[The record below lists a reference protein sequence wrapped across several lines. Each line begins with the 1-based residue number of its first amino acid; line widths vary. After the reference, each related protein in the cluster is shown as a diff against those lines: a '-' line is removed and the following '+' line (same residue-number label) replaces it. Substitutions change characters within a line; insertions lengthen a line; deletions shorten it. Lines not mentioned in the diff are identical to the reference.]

1 LIYNKKI
8 HRKKG
13 KLFLV
18 VDLEAGPSKKETFFP
33 STKDSSV
40 VGISSTT
47 ADNEIFIPS
56 VEELR
61 TSNTVQKTSA
71 KPGIKISGS
80 VKDANTSLLGI
91 IYVFI

>member
-1 LIYNKKI
+1 M
-8 HRKKG
+8 HRKQS

-18 VDLEAGPSKKETFFP
+18 VDLEAGPSKKETDFP

-71 KPGIKISGS
+71 KAGIKISGS
-80 VKDANTSLLGI
+80 VKEANTSLLGI
-91 IYVFI
+91 IDVFMHCT

>member
-1 LIYNKKI
+1 M
-8 HRKKG
+8 
-13 KLFLV
+13 
-18 VDLEAGPSKKETFFP
+18 VDLEAGPSKKRTDFP

-71 KPGIKISGS
+71 KPGIKISSS
-80 VKDANTSLLGI
+80 VKEANTSLLGI
-91 IYVFI
+91 IYVFIYMHCT